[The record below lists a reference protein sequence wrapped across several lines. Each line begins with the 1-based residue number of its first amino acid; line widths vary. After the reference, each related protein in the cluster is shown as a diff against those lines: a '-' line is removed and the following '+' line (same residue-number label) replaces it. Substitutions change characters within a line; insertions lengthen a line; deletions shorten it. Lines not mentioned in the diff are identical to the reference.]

1 MPFNPLISTVPQVKA
16 VLANTLTLNDRS
28 PFLVGDALAVDSA
41 AGTILYGANA
51 PGDLSVT
58 KYSKVRA
65 VAGQTGFELPA
76 SLNTP
81 ANTTG
86 GAIAIANQLRVVGLL
101 NDATLLPRTRGDVD
115 PAAGQFIV
123 AAGGGTMVGDTTMTL
138 NAATA
143 AGLVSYQIKSSG
155 VNVKTILAGDRMTI
169 TEGAV
174 TETVT
179 VTRLFTANGTT
190 AVTVFTTPTA
200 FSYTVAAVLTF
211 VAATGKAVSIGTAAV
226 AGADYTF
233 WILDAADVVTVGAA
247 TLTAG
252 QVYEG
257 ICTDVMTTAGAV
269 NLQKALAH

>member
-1 MPFNPLISTVPQVKA
+1 MPFNPLISAQPQTKA
-16 VLANTLTLNDRS
+16 ILANALTLNDRS
-28 PFLVGDALAVDSA
+28 PFMAGEPIVVDSL
-41 AGTILYGANA
+41 AGTILYGVNA

-76 SLNTP
+76 TLNTP
-81 ANTTG
+81 GNTVG
-86 GAIAIANQLRVVGLL
+86 GALAIANQLRVVGLI
-101 NDATLLPRTRGDVD
+101 NDITPMARTRGDVD
-115 PAAGQFIV
+115 PAAGQFII

-143 AGLVSYQIKSSG
+143 AGLVTFQIKSIG
-155 VNVKTILAGDRMTI
+155 ANVKTILSGDRMTI

-190 AVTVFTTPTA
+190 AVSVFTTPTVNA
-200 FSYTVAAVLTF
+200 YTVAAVLTF

-226 AGADYTF
+226 AGADYAF
-233 WILDAADVVTVGAA
+233 WILDAADVVTVGA
-247 TLTAG
+247 TSLTAG
-252 QVYEG
+252 QVYDG
-257 ICTDVMTTAGAV
+257 VCTDVMTTAGAV
-269 NLQKALAH
+269 NIGKALAH

>member
-1 MPFNPLISTVPQVKA
+1 MPFNPLISTAPQTKA
-16 VLANTLTLNDRS
+16 ILANALVINDRS
-28 PFLVGDALAVDSA
+28 PFLAGETLAIDSL

-51 PGDLSVT
+51 PGELSVT

-76 SLNTP
+76 ALNTP

-86 GAIAIANQLRVVGLL
+86 GAVAIANQLRNVGLI
-101 NDATLLPRTRGDVD
+101 NDATLMLRTRGDVD

-123 AAGGGTMVGDTTMTL
+123 AAGGGTMIGDATMSL

-143 AGLVSYQIKSSG
+143 VGAVTFQIKSSG
-155 VNVKTILAGDRMTI
+155 ANVKTILAGDRMTI

-179 VTRLFTANGTT
+179 VTRLFTANGAT
-190 AVTVFTTPTA
+190 AVSVFTTPTVNA
-200 FSYTVAAVLTF
+200 YTTAAVLTF

-233 WILDAADVVTVGAA
+233 WVLDAADVVTIGAA

-252 QVYEG
+252 QVYDG

-269 NLQKALAH
+269 NIGKTLAH

>member
-1 MPFNPLISTVPQVKA
+1 MPFNPLISTGPQTKA
-16 VLANTLTLNDRS
+16 LLANALVLNDRS
-28 PFLVGDALAVDSA
+28 PFVAGEPVVIDSL
-41 AGTILYGANA
+41 AGTTLYGANA

-76 SLNTP
+76 ALNTP

-86 GAIAIANQLRVVGLL
+86 GAIAIANQLRVVGLI
-101 NDATLLPRTRGDVD
+101 NDATIMPRTRGDVD
-115 PAAGQFIV
+115 PAAAQFIV
-123 AAGGGTMVGDTTMTL
+123 AAGGGTMIGDVTMSL
-138 NAATA
+138 NAATTV
-143 AGLVSYQIKSSG
+143 GLVSFQIKSSG
-155 VNVKTILAGDRMTI
+155 ANVKTILSGDRMTI
-169 TEGAV
+169 TEGLV

-200 FSYTVAAVLTF
+200 FAYSTAAVLTF

-233 WILDAADVVTVGAA
+233 WILDPADVVTVGAA
-247 TLTAG
+247 SLTAG
-252 QVYEG
+252 QVYDAV
-257 ICTDVMTTAGAV
+257 CTDIMTTAGAV
-269 NLQKALAH
+269 NMGKTLAH

>member
-28 PFLVGDALAVDSA
+28 PFLAGEPLALDSL

-76 SLNTP
+76 ALNTP

-86 GAIAIANQLRVVGLL
+86 GAIAIANQLRSVGLI
-101 NDATLLPRTRGDVD
+101 NDATLMPRTRGDVD

-143 AGLVSYQIKSSG
+143 AGLVSFQIKSSG
-155 VNVKTILAGDRMTI
+155 ANVKTILSGDRMTI

-179 VTRLFTANGTT
+179 VTRLFTANGAT

-247 TLTAG
+247 SLTAG

-269 NLQKALAH
+269 NLHKALAH

>member
-1 MPFNPLISTVPQVKA
+1 MPFNPLISAQPQTKA
-16 VLANTLTLNDRS
+16 ILANALTLNDRS
-28 PFLVGDALAVDSA
+28 PFMAGEPIVVDSL
-41 AGTILYGANA
+41 AGTILYGVNA

-76 SLNTP
+76 TLNTP
-81 ANTTG
+81 GNTVG
-86 GAIAIANQLRVVGLL
+86 GALAIANQLRVVGLI
-101 NDATLLPRTRGDVD
+101 NDITPMARTRGDVD
-115 PAAGQFIV
+115 PAAGQFII

-143 AGLVSYQIKSSG
+143 AGLVTFQIKSSG
-155 VNVKTILAGDRMTI
+155 ANVKTILSGDRMTI

-190 AVTVFTTPTA
+190 AVSVFTTPTVNA
-200 FSYTVAAVLTF
+200 YTIAAVLTF

-226 AGADYTF
+226 AGADYAF
-233 WILDAADVVTVGAA
+233 WILDAADVVTVGA
-247 TLTAG
+247 TSLTAG
-252 QVYEG
+252 QVYDG
-257 ICTDVMTTAGAV
+257 VCTDVMTTAGAV
-269 NLQKALAH
+269 NIGKALAH